1 MRRICRPGIIQI
13 LDLKTYKA
21 KADHMRLLTIW
32 LLEINKSTQ
41 PFVQIANKDFK
52 SIKKIKHYKR
62 NQLWPQIN

>member
-41 PFVQIANKDFK
+41 PFVQIDNKDFK
-52 SIKKIKHYKR
+52 SIKK
-62 NQLWPQIN
+62 N